1 MVVVSMFVAPVMEER
16 RDSRR
21 DRDLD
26 RSLRFRR
33 RSSMSSLV
41 ITMAS
46 FRTSPPFVPTGD
58 SPPLFVPP
66 DSGDSPPPLVES
78 SDDCNLFVRDDDL
91 RLLVLVLVLPLR
103 SLEVSVV
110 ISSPSPAL
118 APAKEEDR
126 LDLESLDPLRRGF
139 LLCRDD
145 SDIVVVVVTDG
156 AGAAGTEDD
165 VCPDSGK
172 KVIVPFPS
180 STP

>member
-33 RSSMSSLV
+33 RSSMSSIV
-41 ITMAS
+41 IRMAS
-46 FRTSPPFVPTGD
+46 FRKFPPFVPTGD
-58 SPPLFVPP
+58 SPPFVPP
-66 DSGDSPPPLVES
+66 DSGDSPSPRVES
-78 SDDCNLFVRDDDL
+78 SNDCNVFVRDDDL
-91 RLLVLVLVLPLR
+91 RLLVLLLLLLR

-110 ISSPSPAL
+110 ISSPSPAP

-172 KVIVPFPS
+172 KEIVPFPS